1 MKLVIYFYILL
12 IYSCILNIIHYHS
25 VCNLELR
32 GSSGVIESPNFPNAY
47 PHNRNCTWN
56 IIAPLGN
63 RINLTFSHFDVED
76 HQVPGSTPGS
86 GNSCAYDFVEIKQP
100 NATLGRFCGANL
112 PPQVGSTQDRVTVQ
126 FMSDMS
132 VAHNGFRLEWRVVG
146 MIL

>member
-1 MKLVIYFYILL
+1 M
-12 IYSCILNIIHYHS
+12 
-25 VCNLELR
+25 
-32 GSSGVIESPNFPNAY
+32 
-47 PHNRNCTWN
+47 
-56 IIAPLGN
+56 
-63 RINLTFSHFDVED
+63 
-76 HQVPGSTPGS
+76 PGSTPGS